1 MSDARRWRRCSGR
14 WPPGETVR
22 LDMETITP
30 PTMEQTQAA
39 RDEVE
44 YAAFARTFGW
54 LGDDGEPEPTRL
66 VTMPKAEYDEMVRN
80 AAKLPELV
88 GMMRQRPAVVTPEE
102 EAAYQR
108 FASQF
113 GW

>member
-1 MSDARRWRRCSGR
+1 MSDSTMAAVQRALSAGRDGAARRG
-14 WPPGETVR
+14 
-22 LDMETITP
+22 DDHA
-30 PTMEQTQAA
+30 PTQEQTQAA

-44 YAAFARTFGW
+44 YAAFSRAFGW
-54 LGDDGEPEPTRL
+54 HDVGEEPIEPRL

-80 AAKLPELV
+80 AAMLPELV
-88 GMMRQRPAVVTPEE
+88 GMMRQRPAVVTPED

-108 FASQF
+108 FALQF